1 MRPQS
6 EILRAAAG
14 RTDLEPEPI
23 TPADVLDGDPV
34 ARSVKL
40 TESANGR
47 VTSHIW
53 DCTAGSFRWHYGCD
67 EVIHILEGE
76 ALIEDESG
84 SSLVIAAGDIVQF
97 AFGSSALWTVPTYVR
112 KVAFLSFPPK
122 PVRVVRRLRR
132 APAKLRR
139 LVTR

>member
-1 MRPQS
+1 MRS
-6 EILRAAAG
+6 ESRILQADVA

-53 DCTAGSFRWHYGCD
+53 DCTAGSFRWHYNCH

-76 ALIEDESG
+76 ALIEDDAGNSF
-84 SSLVIAAGDIVQF
+84 VITAGDVIQF
-97 AFGSSALWTVPTYVR
+97 TFGSSAQWTVPTYIR
-112 KVAFLSFPPK
+112 KVAFLSTPHSAVLFAK
-122 PVRVVRRLRR
+122 RLRR
-132 APAKLRR
+132 VPAKLRR
-139 LVTR
+139 LLAR